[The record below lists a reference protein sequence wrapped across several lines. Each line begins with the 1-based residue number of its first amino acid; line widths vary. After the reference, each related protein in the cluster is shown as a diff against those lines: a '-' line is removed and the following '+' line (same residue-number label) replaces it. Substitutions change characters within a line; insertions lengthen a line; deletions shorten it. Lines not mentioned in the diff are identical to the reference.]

1 MEEQVK
7 KGKLE
12 KLDQRGLQTLFRT
25 LSRNHYNLIKMIDN
39 KARILLTM
47 NSIIISVLLG
57 ASFMDA
63 SANPEVINYSSKII
77 FRFSVLSMLFAL
89 ISMLPHKYR
98 NKEIREIG
106 SRGILYAGNYSNL
119 SIEEYR
125 KEMHRVMQTGNNIY
139 NEMIDDL
146 YFLGKAINIK
156 HRLLMISF
164 AVFIFGLVTAG
175 IMGLV
180 LKGNL

>member
-1 MEEQVK
+1 MEEKVK

-12 KLDQRGLQTLFRT
+12 KLDPRGLQTLFRT

-57 ASFMDA
+57 ASFMETAA
-63 SANPEVINYSSKII
+63 SPEMINYSSKII
-77 FRFSVLSMLFAL
+77 FRFSMLSMLFAL
-89 ISMLPHKYR
+89 VSMLPHKYR
-98 NKEIREIG
+98 NKELRKTG
-106 SRGILYAGNYSNL
+106 KGGILYAGNYSNL

-125 KEMHRVMQTGNNIY
+125 EEMHKVMSTGNSIY

-164 AVFIFGLVTAG
+164 AVFILGLVTAG

>member
-1 MEEQVK
+1 ME
-7 KGKLE
+7 
-12 KLDQRGLQTLFRT
+12 T
-25 LSRNHYNLIKMIDN
+25 
-39 KARILLTM
+39 A
-47 NSIIISVLLG
+47 
-57 ASFMDA
+57 AS
-63 SANPEVINYSSKII
+63 PEMINYSSKII
-77 FRFSVLSMLFAL
+77 FRFSMLSMLFAL
-89 ISMLPHKYR
+89 VSMLPHKYR
-98 NKEIREIG
+98 NKELRKTG
-106 SRGILYAGNYSNL
+106 KGGILYAGNYSNL

-125 KEMHRVMQTGNNIY
+125 EEMHKVMSTGNSIY

-164 AVFIFGLVTAG
+164 AVFILGLVTAG

>member
-57 ASFMDA
+57 ASFMDS

-77 FRFSVLSMLFAL
+77 FRFSMLSMLFAL
-89 ISMLPHKYR
+89 VSMLPHKYR
-98 NKEIREIG
+98 NKELRKSG
-106 SRGILYAGNYSNL
+106 KGGIPHVNSNK
-119 SIEEYR
+119 SII
-125 KEMHRVMQTGNNIY
+125 T
-139 NEMIDDL
+139 
-146 YFLGKAINIK
+146 IK
-156 HRLLMISF
+156 
-164 AVFIFGLVTAG
+164 
-175 IMGLV
+175 
-180 LKGNL
+180 